1 MNYILE
7 AAKLIVRIDCRRFLN
22 RTTES
27 AAQIETQTIVENFIA
42 LKNYLNIFA
51 IYFFYQKGNLLYLY
65 LLIMSSYI
73 LHTLIMC
80 HITPIIVFL
89 LFILMIIG
97 FIYFLLKFLVRHYSS
112 NNTTD
117 FVILVIF
124 LVDGHFIFSRS
135 KM

>member
-51 IYFFYQKGNLLYLY
+51 IYFFY
-65 LLIMSSYI
+65 
-73 LHTLIMC
+73 
-80 HITPIIVFL
+80 
-89 LFILMIIG
+89 
-97 FIYFLLKFLVRHYSS
+97 
-112 NNTTD
+112 
-117 FVILVIF
+117 
-124 LVDGHFIFSRS
+124 
-135 KM
+135 